1 MRLFFEGIRIALA
14 SLRAHKLRSF
24 LTLLGVI
31 FGVMTVVAVAAV
43 IEGFFRYVDRT
54 VTADLGANTVLLDK
68 FGIITSFEDFISAN
82 RRNKDITLSD
92 MEYLRERMTLAQ
104 YIGAQSFS
112 NGEVRSAT
120 GKMTNVTIKGNTPNM
135 VYIDSSQPDLGRYIN
150 EADNERRRN
159 VAMIGVEVADKLFNK
174 REVVGREFKINGMP
188 FEIIGVAK
196 ERGTSFGQSQD
207 DFVIIPLSAHQKMFG
222 ARASL
227 TVSVKGYDNA
237 NLQDVQDQVRMLMR
251 ARHRL
256 NYSDKDTFGFVT
268 ADAINNFVQA
278 LFGIIAAVALGVT
291 SISLVVG
298 GIVIMNIMLVTVT
311 ERTREIGIRKS
322 LGARRKD
329 ILIQFLA
336 ESTTLSVVG
345 GVIGLGLAYGI
356 STLLVKFSPIPAE
369 VPIWAAFLA
378 IGVSS
383 GVGLVFGSYP
393 AWKAAKLDPIVA
405 LRAE

>member
-1 MRLFFEGIRIALA
+1 MRFLESVLLALS

-68 FGIITSFEDFISAN
+68 FGIITSFEDFLNAN

-92 MEYLRERMTLAQ
+92 GQYLQERMTLAQ
-104 YIGAQSFS
+104 YIGVQGFS
-112 NGEVRSAT
+112 NAEIRAGNEKLT
-120 GKMTNVTIKGNTPNM
+120 GINVKGNTPNM
-135 VYIDSSQPDLGRYIN
+135 VYIDATQPDLGRYVN
-150 EADNERRRN
+150 ESDNERRRY
-159 VAMIGVEVADKLFNK
+159 VALIGVEVADKLFNT
-174 REVVGREFKINGMP
+174 REAVGREIKINGLP
-188 FEIIGVAK
+188 FEVVGVAK
-196 ERGTSFGQSQD
+196 ERGSVFGQSQD
-207 DFVIIPLSAHQKMFG
+207 DFVIIPITTHQKLFG
-222 ARASL
+222 TRQSL
-227 TVSVKGYDNA
+227 TISVKGYDNG
-237 NLQDVQDQVRMLMR
+237 NLQDLQDQVRMLMR
-251 ARHRL
+251 ARHGL
-256 NYSDKDTFGFVT
+256 SYNDKDTFGFVT
-268 ADAINNFVQA
+268 SEAINNFVQA

-329 ILIQFLA
+329 ILMQFLI
-336 ESTTLSVVG
+336 ESTTLSLVG
-345 GVIGLGLAYGI
+345 GAIGLGLAYVI
-356 STLLVKFSPIPAE
+356 SWLLVKFSPIPAE
-369 VPIWAAFLA
+369 LPIWAAFLA

-383 GVGLVFGSYP
+383 GVGIIFGLYP